1 MFYKHWKKI
10 ALALASIFWAACE
23 DSTSAEE
30 CLYGPPSYYG
40 LPDED
45 THGEGGGAKD
55 SASTDSSATS
65 SAEMAA
71 ASSSSEADGPAIN
84 VKDSLID
91 VIAKKDVDSNFV
103 GPDSIIKEAIVCLY
117 GVPDFKIVK
126 IDSVLEID
134 TTSTADSS
142 GILCYN
148 DTAKNADGKE
158 FNIIDCTDGNK
169 YLRNPGDATSDGVKL
184 PEGVEVFAPKAGSEK
199 APNCTSSQDICVER
213 NPEKTI
219 EQDSLAG
226 CHPII
231 DCPEKPE

>member
-10 ALALASIFWAACE
+10 ALALAGIFWAACE

-55 SASTDSSATS
+55 SASTDSSAAS

-103 GPDSIIKEAIVCLY
+103 GPDSLIKEAIVCLY

-126 IDSVLEID
+126 IDSVLKID

-169 YLRNPGDATSDGVKL
+169 YLRDPGDATFDGVKL

-199 APNCTSSQDICVER
+199 APNCTSSQDVCVER

-226 CHPII
+226 CHPVI
-231 DCPEKPE
+231 DCPEKPN